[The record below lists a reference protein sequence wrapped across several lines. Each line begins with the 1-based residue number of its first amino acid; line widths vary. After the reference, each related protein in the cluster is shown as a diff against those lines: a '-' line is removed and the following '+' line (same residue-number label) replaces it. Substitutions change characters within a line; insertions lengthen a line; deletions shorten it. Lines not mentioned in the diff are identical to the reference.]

1 MPMASITSHAQAS
14 SLRFHIGMELML
26 GMCMELMMPWMT
38 VGMELMPAW
47 AWPCMG
53 MDLMLAPWLH
63 QLHAHGKH

>member
-1 MPMASITSHAQAS
+1 
-14 SLRFHIGMELML
+14 MELML